1 MALPVFIQARMSSKR
16 LPGKVLQ
23 ETRGKP
29 LIAYLVERVRC
40 SRNADSINLVTSMDR
55 EDDPLAAFGEK
66 TGIRVLRGSL
76 DDVMGRFIDAAMQIQ
91 ASAFVRINGDS
102 PLLDPRLIDR
112 GIEEYEAAPVDLVS
126 NAFPRSYP
134 KGQGVEVISVPAL
147 QAVAA
152 QTDSSVYREHVA
164 MFFYDHPDRFRI
176 RNFSYG
182 CDMSTIQLSVDTPED
197 LADFNT
203 ILGAMD
209 RPHTEYSLDDVL
221 QLLKANPR

>member
-1 MALPVFIQARMSSKR
+1 MSSKR

-23 ETRGKP
+23 VARGKP
-29 LIAYLVERVRC
+29 LIAYLIERLRYC
-40 SRNADSINLVTSMDR
+40 KNADSVNLVTSTDR
-55 EDDPLAAFGEK
+55 EDDALAAFGEAE
-66 TGIRVLRGSL
+66 GIRVLRGPL
-76 DDVMGRFIDAAMQIQ
+76 DDVMGRFIDAATRIQ

-102 PLLDPRLIDR
+102 PLLDHRLIDR
-112 GIEEYEAAPVDLVS
+112 GIAEYEAAPVDLVS

-134 KGQGVEVISVPAL
+134 KGQGVEVISVSAL

-152 QTDSSVYREHVA
+152 QTDSVAYREHVA

-182 CDMSTIQLSVDTPED
+182 RDASDIQLSVDTPED
-197 LADFNT
+197 LAEFHA
-203 ILGAMD
+203 ILNAME

-221 QLLKANPR
+221 QLLQANHR

>member
-29 LIAYLVERVRC
+29 LIAYLIERVRYC
-40 SRNADSINLVTSMDR
+40 RNADSINLVTSTDR

-66 TGIRVLRGSL
+66 AGIRVLRGPL
-76 DDVMGRFIDAAMQIQ
+76 DDVMGRFIVAATQIQ
-91 ASAFVRINGDS
+91 ARAFVRINGDS

-112 GIEEYEAAPVDLVS
+112 GIAEYETAPVDLVS

-134 KGQGVEVISVPAL
+134 KGQGVEVISVSAL

-152 QTDSSVYREHVA
+152 EADSSAYREHVA
-164 MFFYDHPDRFRI
+164 MFFYDHPARFRI

-182 CDMSTIQLSVDTPED
+182 RDVSDIQLSVDTPED
-197 LADFNT
+197 LADFHA
-203 ILGAMD
+203 ILDAME

-221 QLLKANPR
+221 QLLRATPR